1 MLHVFKILIPL
12 WIMRLLEKEITN
24 PKCQSTLYL
33 LTLFLIIILQTGKG
47 FDKKEIPNDT
57 TDKSRADVMILR
69 MRLNARSVMASAT
82 NQWYPSLFSCNRRVN
97 GSRISNL
104 LAGEPWLSFCISFL
118 LLFSSLKS
126 QDASFGSGNHPS
138 LNL

>member
-1 MLHVFKILIPL
+1 
-12 WIMRLLEKEITN
+12 MRLLEKEITN

-82 NQWYPSLFSCNRRVN
+82 IP
-97 GSRISNL
+97 
-104 LAGEPWLSFCISFL
+104 
-118 LLFSSLKS
+118 
-126 QDASFGSGNHPS
+126 
-138 LNL
+138 